1 MKEVNVTFKSDG
13 KIQSI
18 DADSI
23 FLEEENLSVKITAS
37 FPSDLTISGV
47 RAYIRT
53 NSGVQ
58 DCITPVLADGKYT
71 LTLSSDKLEKGIL
84 KIGFEI
90 TSSSALIRFAPVVLN
105 VDGFISDDYIIS
117 KKLYT
122 VSVSVADTQT
132 VDSTQNA
139 SVENVGSSKEVKLK
153 FKIPKG
159 DKGDKGDMPAV
170 TDSLD
175 SDSTTAALSANQ
187 GKVLNEIL
195 NKKLTVYSAAE
206 SELDSLVIPSGESEG
221 RLYQVTGIGSSSP
234 SYFVF
239 VYVKETRGQV
249 TNISGKT
256 YTTTFNLCAQMRIKY
271 DVQTSEG
278 EIIRSHNAISTRYQT
293 SKTAWSDWVDIAD
306 STDLEGKVDKA
317 DGKGLSSNDFTD
329 AHKAAVDCMEYN
341 DNHEELEV
349 SKMLVMW
356 NGAYIVNGDV
366 RAASADG
373 THQLSKKADAP
384 TIQTAVTNN
393 TLLLADKTET
403 QLLSSDTAS
412 LTLTTPATISN
423 SYECAFSFKSGA
435 TATTLVY
442 AATPITWR
450 GTDCDADGDF
460 TPQAN
465 VSYEVSIKCLG
476 TDADNNPV
484 VVARVG
490 AF

>member
-58 DCITPVLADGKYT
+58 DCITPVLSNGKYT
-71 LTLSSDKLEKGIL
+71 LTLTGDKLEKGVL
-84 KIGFEI
+84 KIGYEV
-90 TSSSALIRFAPVVLN
+90 TSGSASIRFAPVVLN

-122 VSVSVADTQT
+122 VSVSVVDTQT

-159 DKGDKGDMPAV
+159 EKGDKGDMPAV

-187 GKVLNEIL
+187 GKVL
-195 NKKLTVYSAAE
+195 
-206 SELDSLVIPSGESEG
+206 D
-221 RLYQVTGIGSSSP
+221 
-234 SYFVF
+234 
-239 VYVKETRGQV
+239 
-249 TNISGKT
+249 GK
-256 YTTTFNLCAQMRIKY
+256 
-271 DVQTSEG
+271 
-278 EIIRSHNAISTRYQT
+278 
-293 SKTAWSDWVDIAD
+293 
-306 STDLEGKVDKA
+306 KVDKVS
-317 DGKGLSSNDFTD
+317 GKGLSSNDYTTAEKTKVANLPDDTNTELNGKINKSDVFSVGNHTGNVLLDVNNRSIGGSGVAIGNNTYVTNGVAIGASTTTTSGVAIGNNSASNGVAIGGAAQCINSNNQTID
-329 AHKAAVDCMEYN
+329 AIQLGMGTNCATRTLQVYN
-341 DNHEELEV
+341 YQLMDA
-349 SKMLVMW
+349 
-356 NGAYIVNGDV
+356 NGYVPNERLRKISTG
-366 RAASADG
+366 
-373 THQLSKKADAP
+373 
-384 TIQTAVTNN
+384 AVTS
-393 TLLLADKTET
+393 LLLKDRLEK
-403 QLLSSDTAS
+403 QMLSSDTAS
-412 LTLTTPATISN
+412 LTLTIPAIPN

-442 AATPITWR
+442 SATPITWR

-460 TPQAN
+460 TPRAN
-465 VSYEVSIKCLG
+465 AGYEVSIKCLG
-476 TDADNNPV
+476 MDADNNPV

-490 AF
+490 GF

>member
-1 MKEVNVTFKSDG
+1 M
-13 KIQSI
+13 
-18 DADSI
+18 
-23 FLEEENLSVKITAS
+23 
-37 FPSDLTISGV
+37 
-47 RAYIRT
+47 
-53 NSGVQ
+53 
-58 DCITPVLADGKYT
+58 
-71 LTLSSDKLEKGIL
+71 
-84 KIGFEI
+84 
-90 TSSSALIRFAPVVLN
+90 LN

-122 VSVSVADTQT
+122 VSVSVVDTQT

-153 FKIPKG
+153 FKIPKGEKG

-221 RLYQVTGIGSSSP
+221 RLYLIYSEKPNLFSTSFTP
-234 SYFVF
+234 YY
-239 VYVKETRGQV
+239 VYVSIRNKAVGTAGQ
-249 TNISGKT
+249 
-256 YTTTFNLCAQMRIKY
+256 IKIMGG
-271 DVQTSEG
+271 SL
-278 EIIRSHNAISTRYQT
+278 RTRYQYKNPST
-293 SKTAWSDWVDIAD
+293 VWSDWVDIAD

-317 DGKGLSSNDFTD
+317 DGKGLSTNDFTN
-329 AHKAAVDCMEYN
+329 AHKAVADCMEF
-341 DNHEELEV
+341 DDGDDIIHI
-349 SKMLVMW
+349 SKGVT
-356 NGAYIVNGDV
+356 VNGRIDTSGDIYTLGGSVSVNYGNVDV
-366 RAASADG
+366 VDGDVICSPSAGG

-384 TIQTAVTNN
+384 TIQTAFTNN
-393 TLLLADKTET
+393 TLILADKTET

-460 TPQAN
+460 TPRAN
-465 VSYEVSIKCLG
+465 AGYEVSIKCLG
-476 TDADNNPV
+476 MDADNNPV

-490 AF
+490 GF